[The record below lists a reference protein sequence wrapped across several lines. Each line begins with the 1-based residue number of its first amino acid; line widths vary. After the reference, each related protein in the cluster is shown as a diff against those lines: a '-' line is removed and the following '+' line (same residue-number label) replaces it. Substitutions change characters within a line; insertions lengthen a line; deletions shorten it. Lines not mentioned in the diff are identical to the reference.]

1 MNILLI
7 RLMGLGD
14 VASILVPAVTLYK
27 LRYPDAAIT
36 ALSGSEFTDDFRVV
50 ATFETVGGSQEP
62 QSAA

>member
-27 LRYPDAAIT
+27 QRYPDAAIT
-36 ALSGSEFTDDFRVV
+36 ALTYQAV
-50 ATFETVGGSQEP
+50 ARSWNCIP
-62 QSAA
+62 R